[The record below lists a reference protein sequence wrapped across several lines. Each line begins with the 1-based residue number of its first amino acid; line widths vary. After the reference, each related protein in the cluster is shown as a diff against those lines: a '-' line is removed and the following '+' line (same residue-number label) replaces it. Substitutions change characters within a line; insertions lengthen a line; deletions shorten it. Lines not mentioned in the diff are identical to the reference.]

1 MSLCWSCLAWGIKI
15 KQNPRSRWT
24 PLIWPPMMQ
33 SILSSVNCGQL
44 YDRYQMIDAPV
55 LYILWAS
62 LSLESFE
69 IDRRNERIQT
79 IVKCMKCFVLFL
91 QLLFLSVFRFF
102 ATVLSVFC
110 SIRNNAGP
118 KSQFNQETVAAARIF
133 YNNVTYTQ
141 KRATWWISA
150 SRQKH
155 APKESIKKY
164 GKKTKVEVCGL
175 CSNRC
180 IQRYT
185 QHIDWNNCIF
195 WR

>member
-1 MSLCWSCLAWGIKI
+1 MGNCTIGIKWSTHRYCTFYERHFRW
-15 KQNPRSRWT
+15 NHSRLT
-24 PLIWPPMMQ
+24 GET
-33 SILSSVNCGQL
+33 NEF
-44 YDRYQMIDAPV
+44 RR
-55 LYILWAS
+55 S
-62 LSLESFE
+62 LSVWNVSFSF
-69 IDRRNERIQT
+69 
-79 IVKCMKCFVLFL
+79 CSC
-91 QLLFLSVFRFF
+91 FLSVFRFF